1 MEGKSVNERKRILA
15 FVSLL
20 IEYGLT
26 DVELSE
32 SIVFSFQLKTLAQL
46 QRLQNFMRTK
56 ELQRIIQSI
65 YNEVLSTLTNVRI
78 EVTWD
83 VDDLKKIESKLQ
95 GTNILRLP
103 YTYKN
108 S

>member
-20 IEYGLT
+20 IEYGLN

-46 QRLQNFMRTK
+46 RRLQNLMK
-56 ELQRIIQSI
+56 AEELQRIIQSI
-65 YNEVLSTLTNVRI
+65 YNEVLSTLTNVGI

-83 VDDLKKIESKLQ
+83 DDDLKKIESKLQ
-95 GTNILRLP
+95 GTNILLL
-103 YTYKN
+103 